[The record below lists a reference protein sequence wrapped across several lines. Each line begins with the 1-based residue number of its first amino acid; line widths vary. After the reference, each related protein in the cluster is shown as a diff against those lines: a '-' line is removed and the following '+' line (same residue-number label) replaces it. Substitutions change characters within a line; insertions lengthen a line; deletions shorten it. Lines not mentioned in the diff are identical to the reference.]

1 MLLKHFTR
9 LAISLALLCLPLAA
23 RQAQD
28 AAQEPPAHVTLQGS
42 VRTADGVAVPGASIH
57 ILEENSGKSWVT
69 WTDDQGKFRL
79 PELPGGKFKVDASQ
93 IGFGTAT
100 VELTPT
106 SEKSPDIVLS
116 LHIATAAEIAAANTA
131 ATTPT
136 APATA
141 ENKPS
146 NPPTGAAANTTPPA
160 TGTAQATG
168 DKTAPPANTQAAR
181 NGGRG
186 QQGQQG
192 GRGGGRGF
200 NQVGVNGNGNADTTS
215 NNGAAAD
222 EGGILGGNNDSADAL
237 LVAGTTAQGVQGGF
251 PGGLQGMGGGGFDN
265 PGGAP
270 GGGFPGGG
278 GDAGNTIP
286 GMTGIPGGGGGIP
299 GAGGAGAGGGGG
311 GRGGPGGGGG
321 GGGRGGPGGR
331 GGRGGQNGPTSLYGM
346 SRLMRQR
353 INQMHYTLNETLYD
367 SAFDARP
374 WFASQSAGE
383 TAPPKVAFNNNRFGG
398 SVGGPLRIPKIYDGR
413 DKTYFFVNVQIGHGD
428 TGVTNFG
435 NVPTAAEATGDF
447 CAAGTG
453 GAAIQLY
460 NYTSNFNGARSLLP
474 IPGGCDLAGA
484 TNPSTGMPYIS
495 PVAAKLAALIPSPN
509 LTGNPNYNYF
519 LQGTTP
525 TNTQAINTRLNQ
537 TLTPKLNFGVVYNIS
552 QNQSSGLGLFPSET
566 STTAGRGQNVTL
578 TLNHNIST
586 RLINSIALNFTRQRT
601 VAQNAFANVTNEE
614 SLLGIAQGPG
624 EAASN
629 PLDWGLPGIVFNAT
643 GGVAFSGFSDVNP
656 SLHKNETWNLTD
668 TLSYI
673 LPKHTLHFGFTF
685 RRIQLNSLAD
695 PDPRGQF
702 NFSGL
707 MTENLEPNPNNA
719 AVEQAVPGTGSPL
732 ADFLLGLPGS
742 TALRYSGVSDYL
754 RTHGFIAYVND
765 DWHLKPHLTVTLGL
779 RYELVYPSS
788 ELFGRLSN
796 LDINPQ
802 NFLQTDVV
810 TPCSS
815 LSQAVSPCGVGQ
827 FSGPLP
833 TTLIRP
839 NYKNVAPR
847 FGFAWRV
854 PGKFFDA
861 NNGRHYLT
869 VRGGYSIFDISSAY
883 NTLDTYMLN
892 QFPFATSTS
901 ATTSLANVLT
911 LQNGFPTGTTS
922 FNTLAV
928 SPNYH
933 NPYVQIWNLGIESQ
947 IVDGLVYSLTY
958 IGTKGTHL
966 DQLTAP
972 NVLSTTSPALT
983 GASILQQ
990 DAYTYD
996 ISGGNS
1002 IYNALQARLQK
1013 RMRNGFTYTILYT
1026 YAKSI
1031 DDSSSIG
1038 GSSQTLVQEFPL
1050 FNLERGLSA
1059 FDIRHSIT
1067 GNSTYE
1073 LPFGQRKKWAHSGVE
1088 ARLLSNFRL
1097 SGSVTYHTGTPITPN
1112 VTGQLTNYATGNF
1125 QTRPDVLPGCNI
1137 NLPSGQRSVTEFFN
1151 TSCFAIPGTDFP
1163 GTSMVAPGN
1172 LFGDSGRDTIEGP
1185 GMFVVNLALQRTITL
1200 DRDGQRHLDLRWEV
1214 NNVGNHPNWSG
1225 ISLVDGPTNF
1235 GRVNGASSMRTMDA
1249 VIRLNF

>member
-1 MLLKHFTR
+1 MLLKQISR
-9 LAISLALLCLPLAA
+9 LVVALALLCLPLAA

-42 VRTADGVAVPGASIH
+42 VRTADGVAVPGAAIH

-116 LHIATAAEIAAANTA
+116 LHIATAAEIAAANAA

-141 ENKPS
+141 ENKPT

-160 TGTAQATG
+160 TGTAPATG
-168 DKTAPPANTQAAR
+168 DKTTPPATTQTAR

-192 GRGGGRGF
+192 AGRGGRPGF
-200 NQVGVNGNGNADTTS
+200 NQVGVNGNGNADSTG
-215 NNGAAAD
+215 NNAGATD

-251 PGGLQGMGGGGFDN
+251 PGGLQGLGGGGFDN

-270 GGGFPGGG
+270 GGFPGGG

-286 GMTGIPGGGGGIP
+286 GMSGGVPGGGGIP
-299 GAGGAGAGGGGG
+299 GAGGGGFPGGGGG
-311 GRGGPGGGGG
+311 GRGGPGAGG

-398 SVGGPLRIPKIYDGR
+398 SIGGPLRIPKIYDGR

-435 NVPTAAEATGDF
+435 NVPTALERTGDF
-447 CAAGTG
+447 CSSGTG
-453 GAAIQLY
+453 GAPLLLY
-460 NYTSNFNGARSLLP
+460 NYASNFNGPRSLLGV
-474 IPGGCDLAGA
+474 PGNCDLAGQI
-484 TNPSTGMPYIS
+484 NPGTGLPYINS
-495 PVAAKLAALIPSPN
+495 AAGQLISLIPASN

-537 TLTPKLNFGVVYNIS
+537 TITPKLNFGVVYNIS
-552 QNQSSGLGLFPSET
+552 QSQSSGLGLFPSET
-566 STTAGRGQNVTL
+566 STTSGRGQNVTL
-578 TLNHNIST
+578 TLNENIST

-601 VAQNAFANVTNEE
+601 VAQNGFANVTNEE
-614 SLLGIAQGPG
+614 QLLGITEGSG
-624 EAASN
+624 GVASN
-629 PLDWGLPGIVFNAT
+629 PLDWGLPGINFSTT
-643 GGVAFSGFSDVNP
+643 GGVAYSGFSDVNP

-695 PDPRGQF
+695 PDPRGQYTF
-702 NFSGL
+702 TGL
-707 MTENLEPNPNNA
+707 LTENLAPNPNSG
-719 AVEQAVPGTGSPL
+719 VEQAVSGTGSPF
-732 ADFLLGLPGS
+732 ADFLMGLPAG
-742 TALRYSGVSDYL
+742 TAVRYSGVSDYL

-765 DWHLKPHLTVTLGL
+765 DWHLKPRLTVTLGL

-796 LDINPQ
+796 LDVNPA
-802 NFLQTDVV
+802 NFDQISVV

-815 LSQAVSPCGVGQ
+815 LPQAASPCQVGPYA
-827 FSGPLP
+827 GGLP

-839 NYKNVAPR
+839 NYHNVAPR

-861 NNGRHYLT
+861 NNSRHYLT
-869 VRGGYSIFDISSAY
+869 VRGGFSVFDISSAY
-883 NTLDTYMLN
+883 NTLDGYMLN
-892 QFPFATSTS
+892 QAPFAINSTFTSS
-901 ATTSLANVLT
+901 ATQILN
-911 LQNGFPTGTTS
+911 LQNGFPNTS
-922 FNTLAV
+922 SEQNSLAV
-928 SPNYH
+928 NPNYH
-933 NPYVQIWNLGIESQ
+933 NPYIQIWNLGIESQ
-947 IVDGLVYSLTY
+947 IVDGLVYSFTY
-958 IGTKGTHL
+958 VGTKGTHL

-983 GASILQQ
+983 GQVIPPV

-1013 RMRNGFTYTILYT
+1013 RMRNGFTYTILYSF
-1026 YAKSI
+1026 AKSI

-1038 GSSQTLVQEFPL
+1038 GAGQTVVQEYPL
-1050 FNLERGLSA
+1050 FNLERGLST

-1067 GNSTYE
+1067 ANSTYE

-1097 SGSVTYHTGTPITPN
+1097 SGSATFHTGSPFTPTIQ
-1112 VTGQLTNYATGNF
+1112 GALTEYSSSNF
-1125 QTRPDVLPGCNI
+1125 ATRPDVLPGCNI
-1137 NLPSGQRSVTEFFN
+1137 NAPVGGRSITEYFN
-1151 TSCFAIPGTDFP
+1151 TSCFAAPGNDFP
-1163 GTSMVAPGN
+1163 GTTAVAPGN

-1185 GMFVVNLALQRTITL
+1185 NMFVVNLALQRTITL
-1200 DRDGQRHLDLRWEV
+1200 DRDGQRHLDMRWEV

-1225 ISLVDGPTNF
+1225 LGLAVGPTNF
-1235 GRVNGASSMRTMDA
+1235 GRINGAGSMRTMDA
-1249 VIRLNF
+1249 VIRLTF